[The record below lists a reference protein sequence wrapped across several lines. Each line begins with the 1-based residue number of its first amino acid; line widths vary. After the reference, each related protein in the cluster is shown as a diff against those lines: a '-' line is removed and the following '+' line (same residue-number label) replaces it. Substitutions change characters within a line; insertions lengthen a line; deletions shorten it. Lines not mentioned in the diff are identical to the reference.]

1 VSRSGSLPV
10 GRLAAEFAVIVMG
23 VLVALG
29 VDRWVAGIDER
40 DQELAYLAELRTDFV
55 RNHDLA
61 ANGAR
66 VEGEIADLAV
76 ILLESL
82 GTAAPRGDPAQI
94 LLAAE
99 LTGYVYYSSY
109 AEGAWNDLQAAGST
123 LLLRDAGL
131 RVAIS
136 EFYRDLHWGSE
147 LDAEIGVSVTNYR
160 VVSQRFIDPHARLA
174 MAEAFPGW
182 PGFQPLSLLE
192 ALDSFDVGALAEP
205 VTAAEELAA
214 PLATAIIAHRAR
226 SVTFSEDLPK
236 IDSIVEMIDR
246 ALGAL

>member
-1 VSRSGSLPV
+1 MSRSGSLPV

-40 DQELAYLAELRTDFV
+40 DQELAYLTELRTDFV

-109 AEGAWNDLQAAGST
+109 AEGAWNVPASRGEYIVVAGCWPSCG
-123 LLLRDAGL
+123 DF
-131 RVAIS
+131 RVLS
-136 EFYRDLHWGSE
+136 GPPLG
-147 LDAEIGVSVTNYR
+147 IG
-160 VVSQRFIDPHARLA
+160 A
-174 MAEAFPGW
+174 
-182 PGFQPLSLLE
+182 
-192 ALDSFDVGALAEP
+192 
-205 VTAAEELAA
+205 
-214 PLATAIIAHRAR
+214 
-226 SVTFSEDLPK
+226 
-236 IDSIVEMIDR
+236 
-246 ALGAL
+246 